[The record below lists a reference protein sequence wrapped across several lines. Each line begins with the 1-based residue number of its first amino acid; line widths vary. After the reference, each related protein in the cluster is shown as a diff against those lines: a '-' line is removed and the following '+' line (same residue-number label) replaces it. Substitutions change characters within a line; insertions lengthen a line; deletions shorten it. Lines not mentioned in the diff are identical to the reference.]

1 MKVTG
6 MVLHQEMTTI
16 HRLYE
21 DVLNAGDLDL
31 ARELIAVKAVDHT
44 SRASSSLPTASDVE
58 LTAFLDE
65 LCTAFPDVY
74 WAVETITARGNTL
87 VVRTAMS
94 GSHHGEFR
102 GLRPTGRE
110 FTLHSVD
117 ALRVSDGQIV
127 EHWGELDVDG
137 LQEQLGDRRAE
148 HSRDGVWRG
157 VAQNAGDYSK
167 GRDYVG
173 SPGD

>member
-1 MKVTG
+1 

-44 SRASSSLPTASDVE
+44 SRASSSLPIASDVE

-102 GLRPTGRE
+102 GLRPTGRA
-110 FTLHSVD
+110 FTLHICGRSSGVGRTD
-117 ALRVSDGQIV
+117 RGHTGASSTSTVCESNLGTDGRSIAATVSG
-127 EHWGELDVDG
+127 
-137 LQEQLGDRRAE
+137 A
-148 HSRDGVWRG
+148 
-157 VAQNAGDYSK
+157 A
-167 GRDYVG
+167 
-173 SPGD
+173 